1 MTSSAAAYLGVD
13 RYEQEVG
20 VEPDADD
27 GDLPVEAGAQLVAH
41 VGPNQSHAPEAKNDL
56 SKKLYA
62 FLSDYLHCPIC
73 CYN

>member
-41 VGPNQSHAPEAKNDL
+41 VGPDQSHAPETKNWLEQDL
-56 SKKLYA
+56 
-62 FLSDYLHCPIC
+62 
-73 CYN
+73 